1 MKATLRRLSIRRE
14 KKQMGTDAESRCDPF
29 DIVDRDVALASLN
42 TTIICAVHLDFVGK
56 ILLAQATRQTIATDI
71 RRYCA
76 PEQTRMRALHT
87 A

>member
-1 MKATLRRLSIRRE
+1 
-14 KKQMGTDAESRCDPF
+14 MGTDTESRRNTF

-42 TTIICAVHLDFVGK
+42 TTIICAVHLDFVSK

-71 RRYCA
+71 GRYCA
-76 PEQTRMRALHT
+76 PEQTRMRALHI